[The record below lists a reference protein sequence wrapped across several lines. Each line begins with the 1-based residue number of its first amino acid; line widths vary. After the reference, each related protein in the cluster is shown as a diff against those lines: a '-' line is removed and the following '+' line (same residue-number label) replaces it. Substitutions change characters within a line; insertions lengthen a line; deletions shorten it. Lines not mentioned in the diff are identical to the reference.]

1 MTKEEFEYY
10 VDDLNNF
17 IIGTFKLDPYIEIT
31 DGLSIQGYNVD
42 LNHLDGFLSWR
53 LEKFTFEIIVE
64 LIESDHILY
73 NPERYITWKTRELRI
88 RKLKEL
94 GLL

>member
-17 IIGTFKLDPYIEIT
+17 IVGTFKLD
-31 DGLSIQGYNVD
+31 SAQGYHVE
-42 LNHLDGFLSWR
+42 LRHIDGFLSWR
-53 LEKFTFEIIVE
+53 LEDFTFDIIIE

-73 NPERYITWKTRELRI
+73 NPERYTTWKTRELRI
-88 RKLKEL
+88 IKLKEL
-94 GLL
+94 GL